1 MPVIHV
7 YAFERP
13 LEKRRELMQRITDV
27 TCEAYDVPPEIVTVY
42 VFDVPKENAAHAG
55 ILASETEGDP

>member
-1 MPVIHV
+1 MPIIHV

-13 LEKRRELMQRITDV
+13 LEKRRELMQKITKV
-27 TCEAYDVPPEIVTVY
+27 TCEAYGVPPETVTVY

-55 ILASETEGDP
+55 ILASEAKGDP